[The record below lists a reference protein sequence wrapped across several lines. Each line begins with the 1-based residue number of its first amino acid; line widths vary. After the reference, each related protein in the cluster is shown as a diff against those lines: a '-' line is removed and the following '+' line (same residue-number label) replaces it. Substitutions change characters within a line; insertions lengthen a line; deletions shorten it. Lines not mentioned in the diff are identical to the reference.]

1 MKSVEITREFD
12 KLVRAFEAAPV
23 QTRDMVRRQVKMAV
37 RDVREY
43 ARDHHRFVTRSGMTE
58 KSIMSL
64 AKDNQGTVMLTNNIA
79 RWQHEGTKPYVIVPR
94 SKKVLR
100 FAVNKEF
107 VFSKRVRHPG
117 IKADPFLYSAAEKE
131 LPKIE
136 KRFQIALDN
145 LAEGL

>member
-1 MKSVEITREFD
+1 MQSVEITRDFD

-37 RDVREY
+37 RDIREY

-58 KSIMSL
+58 KSIMSETNE
-64 AKDNQGTVMLTNNIA
+64 NQGTVYLGSSTA
-79 RWQHEGTKPYVIVPR
+79 VFQHEGTKAHLIVPR
-94 SKKVLR
+94 SKKALR
-100 FAVNKEF
+100 WVNGNEFIFAK
-107 VFSKRVRHPG
+107 KVRHPG

-145 LAEGL
+145 LVEGL

>member
-1 MKSVEITREFD
+1 MNLKLNCDFE
-12 KLVRAFEAAPV
+12 KLVKAFEAAPV

-79 RWQHEGTKPYVIVPR
+79 RWQHEGTKAHLIVPR

-100 FAVNKEF
+100 FAINKEF

-117 IKADPFLYSAAEKE
+117 IKANPFLYTAADVMQ
-131 LPKIE
+131 PTIE
-136 KRFQIALDN
+136 ARFKAALDN
-145 LAEGL
+145 LVEDL

>member
-1 MKSVEITREFD
+1 MNLKLNCDFE
-12 KLVRAFEAAPV
+12 KLVKAFEAAPV

-64 AKDNQGTVMLTNNIA
+64 AKYNQGTVMLTNNIA

-100 FAVNKEF
+100 FAINKEF

-117 IKADPFLYSAAEKE
+117 IKADPFLYKAADVMQ
-131 LPKIE
+131 PTIE
-136 KRFQIALDN
+136 ARFKAALDN
-145 LAEGL
+145 LVEDL

>member
-1 MKSVEITREFD
+1 MKSVGITREFD

-23 QTRDMVRRQVKMAV
+23 QTRVMVRRQVKMAV

>member
-1 MKSVEITREFD
+1 MQSVEITRDFD

-37 RDVREY
+37 RDIREY

-58 KSIMSL
+58 KSIMSETNE
-64 AKDNQGTVMLTNNIA
+64 NQGTVYLGSSTA
-79 RWQHEGTKPYVIVPR
+79 VFQHEGTKAHLIVPR

-117 IKADPFLYSAAEKE
+117 IKADPFLYKAADVMQ
-131 LPKIE
+131 PTIE
-136 KRFQIALDN
+136 ARFKAALDN
-145 LAEGL
+145 LVEDL

>member
-1 MKSVEITREFD
+1 MKRVEITREFD

>member
-43 ARDHHRFVTRSGMTE
+43 ARDHHRFVTISGMTE

-107 VFSKRVRHPG
+107 LFSKRVRHPG
-117 IKADPFLYSAAEKE
+117 IKADPFLYKAADVMQ
-131 LPKIE
+131 PTIE
-136 KRFQIALDN
+136 ARFKAALDN
-145 LAEGL
+145 LVEDL

>member
-1 MKSVEITREFD
+1 MYVEITREFD
-12 KLVRAFEAAPV
+12 KLVRAFEAAPD

-100 FAVNKEF
+100 FAINKEF

-117 IKADPFLYSAAEKE
+117 IKADPFLYKAADVMQ
-131 LPKIE
+131 PVIVS
-136 KRFQIALDN
+136 RFAKALDS
-145 LAEGL
+145 LLGGL

>member
-1 MKSVEITREFD
+1 MKSVGITREFD

-58 KSIMSL
+58 KSIMSEV
-64 AKDNQGTVMLTNNIA
+64 KENQGAVYLGSSTAVF
-79 RWQHEGTKPYVIVPR
+79 QHEGTKAYLIVPR

-100 FAVNKEF
+100 FAINKEF

-117 IKADPFLYSAAEKE
+117 IKADPFLYTAADVMQ
-131 LPKIE
+131 PVIVS
-136 KRFQIALDN
+136 RFAKALDS
-145 LAEGL
+145 LLGGL

>member
-1 MKSVEITREFD
+1 MKSVEITHEFD

-100 FAVNKEF
+100 FAINKEF

-117 IKADPFLYSAAEKE
+117 IKADPFLYTAADVMQ
-131 LPKIE
+131 PTIE
-136 KRFQIALDN
+136 ARFKAALDN
-145 LAEGL
+145 LVEDL

>member
-1 MKSVEITREFD
+1 MKSVGITREFD

-58 KSIMSL
+58 KSIMSEV
-64 AKDNQGTVMLTNNIA
+64 KENQGTVYLGSSIA
-79 RWQHEGTKPYVIVPR
+79 VFQHEGTKAHLILPR

-117 IKADPFLYSAAEKE
+117 IKADPFLYKAADVMQ
-131 LPKIE
+131 PVIVS
-136 KRFQIALDN
+136 RFAKALDS
-145 LAEGL
+145 LLGGL

>member
-1 MKSVEITREFD
+1 MKSVGITREFD

-43 ARDHHRFVTRSGMTE
+43 ARDHHRFITRSGMTE
-58 KSIMSL
+58 KSIMSEV
-64 AKDNQGTVMLTNNIA
+64 KENQGTVYLGSSTA
-79 RWQHEGTKPYVIVPR
+79 VFQHEGTKAYLIVPR

-100 FAVNKEF
+100 FAINKEF

-117 IKADPFLYSAAEKE
+117 IKADHFLYTAADVMQ
-131 LPKIE
+131 PTIE
-136 KRFQIALDN
+136 ARFKAALDN
-145 LAEGL
+145 LVEDL

>member
-1 MKSVEITREFD
+1 MKSVEITREFE

-58 KSIMSL
+58 KSIMSEV
-64 AKDNQGTVMLTNNIA
+64 KENQGTVYLGRSTA
-79 RWQHEGTKPYVIVPR
+79 VFQHEGTKAHLIVPC

-117 IKADPFLYSAAEKE
+117 IKADHFLYTAADVMQ
-131 LPKIE
+131 PTIE
-136 KRFQIALDN
+136 ARFKAALDN
-145 LAEGL
+145 LVEDL

>member
-1 MKSVEITREFD
+1 
-12 KLVRAFEAAPV
+12 
-23 QTRDMVRRQVKMAV
+23 
-37 RDVREY
+37 
-43 ARDHHRFVTRSGMTE
+43 MTE

-100 FAVNKEF
+100 FAINKEF

-117 IKADPFLYSAAEKE
+117 IKADPFLYTAADVMQ
-131 LPKIE
+131 PTIE
-136 KRFQIALDN
+136 ARFKAALDN
-145 LAEGL
+145 LVEDL

>member
-1 MKSVEITREFD
+1 MKSVGITRDFE

-43 ARDHHRFVTRSGMTE
+43 ARDHHRFITRSGMTE
-58 KSIMSL
+58 KSIMSEV
-64 AKDNQGTVMLTNNIA
+64 KENQGIVYLGSSTA
-79 RWQHEGTKPYVIVPR
+79 AFQHEGTKAHLIVPR

-100 FAVNKEF
+100 FAINKNF

-117 IKADPFLYSAAEKE
+117 IKADPFLYTAADVMQ
-131 LPKIE
+131 PAIVS
-136 KRFQIALDN
+136 RFAKALDN
-145 LAEGL
+145 LLGGL

>member
-1 MKSVEITREFD
+1 MKSVGITREFD

>member
-1 MKSVEITREFD
+1 MKSVGITREFD

-64 AKDNQGTVMLTNNIA
+64 SKDNQGTVMLTNNIA

>member
-79 RWQHEGTKPYVIVPR
+79 RWQHEGTKAHLIVPR

-117 IKADPFLYSAAEKE
+117 IKADPFLYKAADVMQ
-131 LPKIE
+131 PTIE
-136 KRFQIALDN
+136 ARFKAALDN
-145 LAEGL
+145 LVEDL

>member
-1 MKSVEITREFD
+1 MKSVGITREFD

-117 IKADPFLYSAAEKE
+117 IKADPCLYSAAEKE